1 MTADSD
7 ATRDWSPDANPTT
20 LTPQQGLPTSVLAAA
35 VILIVVAVLIALMA
49 LLIVFS
55 AALMNSFSDPSVFGS
70 HFEGSITPR
79 QLEAGMSIAS
89 GLFIAFAII
98 ALLLSGSHF
107 VGAIG
112 ILRRR
117 SWGRITGL
125 VLSFLALLILLIGLG
140 STFASFGQVPIYP
153 GGTGFSE
160 EQLEQV
166 ARTGAIVGL
175 TVTGIFT
182 AAYGFVAAVLL
193 RRGDVFRD

>member
-1 MTADSD
+1 MTADGD
-7 ATRDWSPDANPTT
+7 ATRDWPEGSPPTVA
-20 LTPQQGLPTSVLAAA
+20 PQQGLPASVLAAA

-49 LLIVFS
+49 LLIMFS
-55 AALMNSFSDPSVFGS
+55 ASLMNSISDPSVFGD
-70 HFEGSITPR
+70 FEGSITR
-79 QLEAGMSIAS
+79 DQLEAGMSVA
-89 GLFIAFAII
+89 GGFFVVFAII

-112 ILRRR
+112 ILKRR

-140 STFASFGQVPIYP
+140 STIASFGQVPIYP
-153 GGTGFSE
+153 GNSGFSE

-175 TVTGIFT
+175 TVTAIFA

>member
-1 MTADSD
+1 M
-7 ATRDWSPDANPTT
+7 
-20 LTPQQGLPTSVLAAA
+20 LAAA
-35 VILIVVAVLIALMA
+35 VILIVVAVLIALDGSA
-49 LLIVFS
+49 DRILGVADELLLGPLGLRAGLRRFDHAG
-55 AALMNSFSDPSVFGS
+55 AARGGDE
-70 HFEGSITPR
+70 HR
-79 QLEAGMSIAS
+79 QR
-89 GLFIAFAII
+89 LFIAFAII

-175 TVTGIFT
+175 TVTAIFT

>member
-7 ATRDWSPDANPTT
+7 ATRDWSEGNLPAVV
-20 LTPQQGLPTSVLAAA
+20 PQQGLPTSVLVAA
-35 VILIVVAVLIALMA
+35 VILIVVAVLIALFA

-55 AALMNSFSDPSVFGS
+55 ASLMSSISDPSVFGADYG
-70 HFEGSITPR
+70 GSITR
-79 QLEAGMSIAS
+79 EQLEMGMSLA
-89 GLFIAFAII
+89 GGFLIAFAIV

-112 ILRRR
+112 ILKRR

-140 STFASFGQVPIYP
+140 STLASFGQVPIYP
-153 GGTGFSE
+153 GSTGFTE

-175 TVTGIFT
+175 TVTAIFT

-193 RRGDVFRD
+193 RRGDVFRN

>member
-7 ATRDWSPDANPTT
+7 ATRDWSPDGNPPTVA
-20 LTPQQGLPTSVLAAA
+20 PQQGLPTSVLAAA

-49 LLIVFS
+49 LFILFS
-55 AALMNSFSDPSVFGS
+55 AALMNSISDPSVFGD
-70 HFEGSITPR
+70 FEGSITR
-79 QLEAGMSIAS
+79 EQLEAGMSIA
-89 GLFIAFAII
+89 GGFFIVFAII

-125 VLSFLALLILLIGLG
+125 VLSFLALLVLLIGLG
-140 STFASFGQVPIYP
+140 STIASFGQVPIYP
-153 GGTGFSE
+153 ANSGFSE

-175 TVTGIFT
+175 TVTAIFT
-182 AAYGFVAAVLL
+182 AAYGYVAAVLL